1 MTDTRQPDA
10 EHPDEDNLQHAAQ
23 EGPLPGVAAED
34 AEEQRGNDHS
44 ATDDPE
50 AKADDAGRGDI
61 VGGLNMH

>member
-10 EHPDEDNLQHAAQ
+10 EHPDEDNLQHAAE
-23 EGPLPGVAAED
+23 EGPLPGVAAQD

-44 ATDDPE
+44 ATHDPE